1 MRNKKDNIYVYL
13 WEDFNA
19 VYVGRTVNPKSRHYQ
34 HKHIPT
40 ETTYKFSSEHGVE
53 HPKMIII
60 ENDLTIEEG
69 AEREKYW
76 INKYRENG
84 SYYVINKTK
93 GGEIGTSNGIKWT
106 KEAVLKE
113 AKKYTSLSQFKY
125 NNNSAYSA
133 ARLNGW
139 LVEMHWFS
147 RPKYIKW
154 TKEATF
160 EEAKKYNKKYHF
172 QIGCEA
178 AYKVALKNGWIAEMD
193 WLKEND
199 YYRIWTKEAIFE
211 ESKKYTTLS
220 NFRKK
225 CRGGYHAANIN
236 GWLKEM
242 VWLKRNVRPHK
253 KTVKNNETFLKGS
266 NLKWTK
272 EAVFEESKK
281 YGTRNEF
288 KKNSNA
294 YQVAV
299 RQKWLDEM
307 PWLMIV
313 GHYVKWTKET
323 VFEESKKY
331 HTINEF
337 RKNCNTAY
345 IVARKNKWLKDMH
358 WLEKVLKWTKEAV
371 FEESKKYSNRSEFF
385 NGNSVAYRV
394 ALKNKWLDEMVWFKH
409 NKRDRY
415 LKDE

>member
-19 VYVGRTVNPKSRHYQ
+19 VYIGRTVNPKSRHYQ

-84 SYYVINKTK
+84 SYHVINKTK

-160 EEAKKYNKKYHF
+160 EEAKKY
-172 QIGCEA
+172 
-178 AYKVALKNGWIAEMD
+178 
-193 WLKEND
+193 
-199 YYRIWTKEAIFE
+199 
-211 ESKKYTTLS
+211 TTLS

-242 VWLKRNVRPHK
+242 VWLKRNARPHK

-299 RQKWLDEM
+299 RKKWLDEM

-313 GHYVKWTKET
+313 GHYVKWTKEA

-345 IVARKNKWLKDMH
+345 IVAHKNKWLKDMH

-394 ALKNKWLDEMVWFKH
+394 ALKNKWLDEMVWLKN
-409 NKRDRY
+409 NKRDRH